1 MSINLDN
8 LLTSINIICISGK
21 MNALDMEEIGRLYK
35 KIYGH
40 KLYNLNKKPET
51 NKSNESESKESVES
65 ESKPKESVESESKPK
80 ESVESESKESFKAE
94 SNESESKAIDSKEK
108 TDSKETTESNK
119 IEYSNSNE
127 STKSNETDDSEKYY
141 IEYVET
147 IDIEDIVKIHNF
159 FNKYSKINGIFIDNN
174 FTAINLIIEKLKE
187 LIQNHIKQFDE
198 KKKELESIDESKE
211 LII

>member
-51 NKSNESESKESVES
+51 NKSNESES
-65 ESKPKESVESESKPK
+65 KESVESESKPK